1 MTPQQIALVQQSFS
15 KVAPISEAAA
25 VLFYDRL
32 FDVAPSVRAMF
43 PEDMT
48 EQRKKLMGMLA
59 AVVSGLSNLETILPA
74 ASALAKRH
82 VAYGAKA
89 EHYPVVGATLLWTL
103 EKGLGE
109 AWTPELATAWT
120 DAYGVLSGYM
130 ISKPTARRR
139 RPPNRRCL
147 VSEPLVIVGNG
158 MAAARLVDEL
168 AKTALG
174 RYAVAVIGEEPRL
187 AYNRV
192 LLSSVLAGET
202 GSHEIELRPAD
213 WWRHR
218 GVTVRYG
225 YRVTEIDTGRRELK
239 IAGEESMEYS
249 KLVLATGSTPLRLN
263 VPGADL
269 AGVHTFRDTRDVDL
283 LLTLAA
289 AKKRVV
295 VVGGGLLGLEAA
307 YGLAKA
313 GAPVTLLH
321 LMDRLMERQL
331 DGPAADLLKTLVE
344 RKGIRILLN
353 ASTARIHGERHVEAV
368 ELADGSR
375 IEADAVIFAAGI
387 RPNIA
392 LAKEAGIAVNR
403 GIVVNDEM
411 QTASPDIY
419 ALGECAEHRGTCYG
433 LVEPAYEQARVLARH
448 LGGRPAAYQGSV
460 VSTNLKVSGVSVFS
474 AGDFMGGEG
483 SESLVL
489 TDRRRGTYKK
499 LVIADGCLTG
509 AVLIGDTA
517 DALWY
522 LELIRTREKIAGIRA
537 DMMFGRALALPSKAA

>member
-1 MTPQQIALVQQSFS
+1 M
-15 KVAPISEAAA
+15 
-25 VLFYDRL
+25 
-32 FDVAPSVRAMF
+32 
-43 PEDMT
+43 
-48 EQRKKLMGMLA
+48 
-59 AVVSGLSNLETILPA
+59 
-74 ASALAKRH
+74 
-82 VAYGAKA
+82 
-89 EHYPVVGATLLWTL
+89 
-103 EKGLGE
+103 
-109 AWTPELATAWT
+109 
-120 DAYGVLSGYM
+120 
-130 ISKPTARRR
+130 
-139 RPPNRRCL
+139 
-147 VSEPLVIVGNG
+147 SEPLVIVGNG

-239 IAGEESMEYS
+239 IEGEESMEYS

-331 DGPAADLLKTLVE
+331 DLPAADLLKTLVE

-353 ASTARIHGERHVEAV
+353 ASTARIHGDGHVEAV

-387 RPNIA
+387 RPNVA
-392 LAKEAGIAVNR
+392 LAKDAGIAVNR
-403 GIVVNDEM
+403 GIVVSDVM

-448 LGGRPAAYQGSV
+448 LAGRPAAYQGSV

-489 TDRRRGTYKK
+489 SDRRRGTYKK
-499 LVIADGCLTG
+499 LVIADGRLTG
-509 AVLIGDTA
+509 AVLIGDTV

-522 LELIRTREKIAGIRA
+522 LELIRNRDKVTAIRT
-537 DMMFGRALALPSKAA
+537 DMMFGRALARSSKAA

>member
-1 MTPQQIALVQQSFS
+1 M
-15 KVAPISEAAA
+15 
-25 VLFYDRL
+25 
-32 FDVAPSVRAMF
+32 
-43 PEDMT
+43 
-48 EQRKKLMGMLA
+48 
-59 AVVSGLSNLETILPA
+59 
-74 ASALAKRH
+74 
-82 VAYGAKA
+82 
-89 EHYPVVGATLLWTL
+89 
-103 EKGLGE
+103 
-109 AWTPELATAWT
+109 
-120 DAYGVLSGYM
+120 
-130 ISKPTARRR
+130 
-139 RPPNRRCL
+139 
-147 VSEPLVIVGNG
+147 SEPLVIVGNG

-168 AKTALG
+168 AKTSLG

-239 IAGEESMEYS
+239 IEGEESMEYS

-283 LLTLAA
+283 LLALAA
-289 AKKRVV
+289 GKKRVV

-331 DGPAADLLKTLVE
+331 DLPAADLLETLVE

-353 ASTARIHGERHVEAV
+353 ASTKCIHGDGHVEAV

-375 IEADAVIFAAGI
+375 VEADAVIFAAGI
-387 RPNIA
+387 RPNVA
-392 LAKEAGIAVNR
+392 LARDAGIAVNR

-448 LGGRPAAYQGSV
+448 LAGRPAAYQGSV

-489 TDRRRGTYKK
+489 SDRRRGSYKK
-499 LVIADGCLTG
+499 LVIADGRLTG

-522 LELIRTREKIAGIRA
+522 LELIRNRDKVTAIRT
-537 DMMFGRALALPSKAA
+537 DMMFGRALALPPKAA

>member
-1 MTPQQIALVQQSFS
+1 M
-15 KVAPISEAAA
+15 
-25 VLFYDRL
+25 
-32 FDVAPSVRAMF
+32 
-43 PEDMT
+43 
-48 EQRKKLMGMLA
+48 
-59 AVVSGLSNLETILPA
+59 
-74 ASALAKRH
+74 
-82 VAYGAKA
+82 
-89 EHYPVVGATLLWTL
+89 
-103 EKGLGE
+103 
-109 AWTPELATAWT
+109 
-120 DAYGVLSGYM
+120 
-130 ISKPTARRR
+130 
-139 RPPNRRCL
+139 
-147 VSEPLVIVGNG
+147 SEPLVIVGNG

-225 YRVTEIDTGRRELK
+225 YRVTEIDVGRRELK
-239 IAGEESMEYS
+239 IEGEESMEYS
-249 KLVLATGSTPLRLN
+249 RLVLATGSTPLRLN

-269 AGVHTFRDTRDVDL
+269 SGVHTFRDTRDVDL

-331 DGPAADLLKTLVE
+331 DAPAADLLKTLVE

-353 ASTARIHGERHVEAV
+353 ASTKCIHGDGHVEAI

-387 RPNIA
+387 KPNVV
-392 LAKEAGIAVNR
+392 LAKDAGIAVNR
-403 GIVVNDEM
+403 GIVVNDVM
-411 QTASPDIY
+411 QTSSPDIF
-419 ALGECAEHRGTCYG
+419 ALGECAEHRGSCYG

-448 LGGRPAAYQGSV
+448 LAGRPAAYQGSV

-489 TDRRRGTYKK
+489 SDRSRGTYKK
-499 LVIADGCLTG
+499 LVIADGRLTG
-509 AVLIGDTA
+509 AVLIGDTV

-522 LELIRTREKIAGIRA
+522 LELIRDRDKVATIRT
-537 DMMFGRALALPSKAA
+537 DMMFGRALARPSKAA

>member
-1 MTPQQIALVQQSFS
+1 M
-15 KVAPISEAAA
+15 
-25 VLFYDRL
+25 
-32 FDVAPSVRAMF
+32 
-43 PEDMT
+43 
-48 EQRKKLMGMLA
+48 
-59 AVVSGLSNLETILPA
+59 
-74 ASALAKRH
+74 
-82 VAYGAKA
+82 
-89 EHYPVVGATLLWTL
+89 
-103 EKGLGE
+103 
-109 AWTPELATAWT
+109 
-120 DAYGVLSGYM
+120 
-130 ISKPTARRR
+130 
-139 RPPNRRCL
+139 
-147 VSEPLVIVGNG
+147 SEPLVIVGNG

-168 AKTALG
+168 AKSSLG

-239 IAGEESMEYS
+239 IAGEESMQYS

-263 VPGADL
+263 LPGADL

-331 DGPAADLLKTLVE
+331 DGPAAGLLKTLVE
-344 RKGIRILLN
+344 HKGIRILLN
-353 ASTARIHGERHVEAV
+353 ATTARIHGDGRVEAV

-387 RPNIA
+387 KPNVA
-392 LAKEAGIAVNR
+392 LAKDAGIAVNR
-403 GIVVNDEM
+403 GVVVNDLM
-411 QTASPDIY
+411 QTSSPDIF

-448 LGGRPAAYQGSV
+448 LAGKPAAYQGSV

-499 LVIADGCLTG
+499 LVVADGRLTG
-509 AVLIGDTA
+509 AVLIGDTV

-522 LELIRTREKIAGIRA
+522 LELIRNRDKVAAIRT